1 MFIKFYFDVDGD
13 ASAMPEINQD
23 VQEKTF
29 TQAELNDIISKR
41 LARVE
46 KEHAQAIEKAKAEG
60 EANAKLSA
68 EERAKKEQAEAL
80 AKLEEREREIAR
92 REQKAT
98 ALEELGKRSLPKEL
112 IAAVDLSNAE
122 QSISDIEK
130 AFTSAVQSAVETRL
144 KSEPPKD
151 SNVNFD
157 DLSAYKKAL
166 GLK

>member
-1 MFIKFYFDVDGD
+1 MFIKFYFDENSEV
-13 ASAMPEINQD
+13 SAAPVMEQAQD
-23 VQEKTF
+23 EKTF

-98 ALEELGKRSLPKEL
+98 VLEELSKRSLPKEL

-130 AFTSAVQSAVETRL
+130 AFTTAVQSAVEARL
-144 KSEPPKD
+144 VSEPPKD
-151 SNVNFD
+151 NNANFD